1 MLHLAV
7 VASLMLAVG
16 WPSWFYVAR
25 AGAAYLFIVFA
36 ASECG
41 FCIRCYDS
49 ASDVT
54 LVVRAASSFCGLGFF
69 IWFYDSVCDVLC
81 CI

>member
-25 AGAAYLFIVFA
+25 ACAAYLFIVFA

-54 LVVRAASSFCGLGFF
+54 LVVLAIS
-69 IWFYDSVCDVLC
+69 
-81 CI
+81 